1 MSDKVILRLGDII
14 QLHAPTNMNY
24 HDKRFFV
31 ESRDNKKITLISE
44 DDASTKTL
52 YIDEETNQLREESIE
67 KIDILSRDENI
78 GYARQNNLLPDTWI
92 DIHFGGDVPLTIT
105 GRISDLE
112 EDMIEITTY
121 PENELLYIDFAYKS
135 IPEDLP
141 IDNIIIRQ
149 APVDRKARRAEEELG
164 AKELGAKELGARE
177 LGAKELG
184 AKELGA
190 KELEEGEIWEEG
202 LEEGEIREDP
212 VVSKQE
218 LEGRLR
224 DVIFDA
230 DQIQFGESLGTFME
244 KVSVSDGEKRY
255 SLEKQTADL
264 LDEMLSNIPSSDRT
278 RLVLTNIHTMI
289 ERFVQLRNEFSQ
301 FDVNG
306 NANMPLK
313 KGHLH
318 KPLVES
324 LYTLNNNL
332 SWILPVVK
340 NRKKLY
346 NVDWDDATL
355 QSDVLPMT
363 LGESLLQ
370 QSTLRE
376 EYSSRTIN
384 YTTYMNRLNNLD
396 EPFTSP
402 LNEDDVIVEKEVM
415 SNMNAVIDNLSEFY
429 SSVAKGDEVVRR
441 RYIIDKYSLGLKTAA
456 TRGENNELYQLTPNQ
471 KMSIKGMVFLPKPII
486 TYSQLELPATNIMT
500 QSDLNMHSTNYWK
513 ILPKNKTISSE
524 IISDLNE
531 NSAGVQPS
539 FTVMRAKE
547 FALDDSID
555 MPANEKYKAFLNKI
569 IPSTRALF
577 NAEKDNLANS
587 LSFNKILLSL
597 QPYLIYHKDIT
608 YKQFEDMRD
617 YLYTTIKKYKSTYVE
632 RTKQFSMYENK
643 LNNLNQSRMECLLY
657 AILKGSGTLSQEV
670 FEAYNYQHG
679 CVMKKNVNAV
689 MTSSEVLK
697 NMMQSDYGR
706 TYMSAIAKLNEDLI
720 LPFEF
725 NKVLEKETVKA
736 KAISKKAQKN
746 NDCAK
751 FVLAKRYI
759 DMGDL
764 EEDND
769 ISIYFDKKYDPTF
782 YDIINEYKTQQ
793 EELDDPEFKDFLTN
807 ELMKNIGIAD
817 GDAAFEATSM
827 INGSRAVRNGEYA
840 LLEITDGDESSQVY
854 YKREDDNWM
863 IDEGMNKSGLDSDPA
878 FFCNV
883 QAKCIEMKKT
893 CSDTEL
899 AGSMVREQLIGDMYE
914 EFELEVMKNRDELI
928 QKIDSEFNYDLQN
941 LSTLLKIKEFN
952 DMKYNR
958 QQIDI
963 ENELDEDEK
972 IEISPYAKLRDF
984 ILGQGDI
991 IKRKQDIL
999 LFTAKLTRSA
1009 EPLSDENP
1017 YWLYCKKTNTKL
1029 LPSFIPTMAQALNFE
1044 SSDDYKRVIDQIC
1057 KDRGAISDD
1066 GNKWVDKKSG
1076 YTIITISLD
1085 ADEGY
1090 GDGGFK
1096 NQSRDILED
1105 EMGQAL
1111 LQAAMVKS
1119 NEKRLDPLSNMVNNV
1134 VSAMGRYLG
1143 IQVEDMRNF
1152 IITKVVL
1159 QMKTIKPQDVYEREA
1174 AKYKDQKK
1182 KDKDSY
1188 DVYYNQRVILM
1199 ALVYLFFSIQTAIP
1213 SVRTKKTHPGC
1224 IKSFSGAPLDGDDD
1238 ITGITYIACTAHK
1251 IKSSV
1256 EPWNGINK
1264 MKATTIAANMK
1275 MILDTFITASSELKS
1290 MIEEKKS
1297 YLLINEQEEIPAKLD
1312 IKRWI
1317 SFLPPLVRL
1326 ELKTPQPLSAN
1337 FKRGLVES
1345 IKKGSK
1351 KQTED
1356 IFVVKSRIIDYS
1368 IAIQEGIQVV
1378 VNKESAILTSSSG
1391 PYVQNACCYS
1401 TNMTPLTYMIGRN
1414 KSIENYNNVI
1424 IELEKIVYDMRALSQ
1439 GPFLIDPRN
1448 TRMVYPELSE
1458 GFDEEVIYMTFI
1470 RYCNYLNANPIS
1482 DELRRVCG
1490 TKPDFLNN
1498 GDDIR
1503 GHIVLLKKEGY
1514 EFNSEKMNELLKVI
1528 GRGNIIPLDTQRYVI
1543 SPIQN
1548 YQAIIQFIQ
1557 EEQDDDDAVLPA
1569 QFINMMSSIGE
1580 EGDRFISA
1588 TNANMRTLRN
1598 YLAKTNERLASSII
1612 GFLKGYTKL
1621 SKRDLDKKKDQLKS
1635 IVSFEEIGNEED
1647 NLMRVVDFSKNT
1659 IRNMGSVFPNMI
1671 INKVNYENV
1680 IIHKHW
1686 KFTDHHVLRL
1696 REFLQKHYTEL
1707 RRYYGDTTMKPLLE
1721 TMHAK
1726 LEFLFLLEKNIPIVR
1741 EKSGGTGTG
1750 TGTGNGGN
1758 DSEPLFNERTLKSL
1772 YTFFILSIL
1781 DVIMKLS
1788 DEGGIIIKET
1798 TPYAEEMDIISGLE
1812 VESEAMGQITAVEI
1826 LAGDKKSLS
1835 EKMASM
1841 MVDFLNIVDKDKE
1854 AINYNE
1860 GTIKEKITRAK
1871 DNEKDDVVAE
1881 FDTLSN
1887 EERDVEFI
1895 FKKLRMER
1903 WGRGLEKGLTQYVGD
1918 TYDREIEEMER
1929 RETRRSRLSTQEGVG
1944 ERNADIADMEE
1955 EDRMQRIDEIEAEE
1969 YSLGHLPE
1977 DDDYGE
1983 RDDGYMNEHDPERD
1997 Y

>member
-1 MSDKVILRLGDII
+1 MSEKVILQLGDII

-31 ESRDNKKITLISE
+31 ESLDNKKISLISE
-44 DDASTKTL
+44 DDASTKIL
-52 YIDEETNQLREESIE
+52 YIDDETNQLREESIE
-67 KIDILSRDENI
+67 KIDIRSHAENI

-92 DIHFGGDVPLTIT
+92 DIHFGGDIPEMIT
-105 GRISDLE
+105 GRISNLE

-121 PENELLYIDFAYKS
+121 PDNELIYIDFAYKS

-141 IDNIIIRQ
+141 IDKILIRQ
-149 APVDRKARRAEEELG
+149 APVDKKLRSAEVLG
-164 AKELGAKELGARE
+164 AEGLGAEGLGAE
-177 LGAKELG
+177 VLGAEVLG
-184 AKELGA
+184 A
-190 KELEEGEIWEEG
+190 ELEDGEIWEDTTG
-202 LEEGEIREDP
+202 IQDP

-218 LEGRLR
+218 LEVRLK
-224 DVIFDA
+224 DIILDA
-230 DQIQFGESLGTFME
+230 DQIQFGESAGTFME
-244 KVSVSDGEKRY
+244 KVSVSEGEKRF
-255 SLEKQTADL
+255 SLEKQTSDL
-264 LDEMLSNIPSSDRT
+264 LDEMLSNIPNSDRT
-278 RLVLTNIHTMI
+278 RVVLNNIHTMI

-324 LYTLNNNL
+324 LYSLNNNL

-355 QSDVLPMT
+355 QTDVLPMT

-370 QSTLRE
+370 QTNLRE
-376 EYSSRTIN
+376 EYYSNRTIN
-384 YTTYMNRLNNLD
+384 YATYMNRLNNTLV
-396 EPFTSP
+396 PFTSP
-402 LNEDDVIVEKEVM
+402 LNDEDVIIEKEVM
-415 SNMNAVIDNLSEFY
+415 TNMNALIDNLSEFY

-441 RYIIDKYSLGLKTAA
+441 RYIIDRYNLGLKTAA
-456 TRGENNELYQLTPNQ
+456 TRGEHNELYQLTPNQ
-471 KMSIKGMVFLPKPII
+471 NMSIKGMVFLPKPMI
-486 TYSQLELPATNIMT
+486 TYSQVELPATNIMK
-500 QSDLNMHSTNYWK
+500 QADLNMHSTNYWK
-513 ILPKNKTISSE
+513 ILPKKKTIESE
-524 IISDLNE
+524 IITDLNE
-531 NSAGVQPS
+531 DRAGIPPS
-539 FTVMRAKE
+539 FTMIRAKE
-547 FALDDSID
+547 FALDDSIN
-555 MPANEKYKAFLNKI
+555 MPSNEKYKAFLNKI

-577 NAEKDNLANS
+577 NAEKDNMGDNLS
-587 LSFNKILLSL
+587 LYKILLSL

-617 YLYTTIKKYKSTYVE
+617 YLYTMIKKYKSNYVE
-632 RTKQFSMYENK
+632 RTKQFNMYENK
-643 LNNLNQSRMECLLY
+643 LTHLNSRYPLGCLLY
-657 AILKGSGTLSQEV
+657 DILKGTSTLSQEV

-679 CVMKKNVNAV
+679 CFMKKNMAAT

-706 TYMSAIAKLNEDLI
+706 TFMSAIAKLNEDLI

-725 NKVLEKETVKA
+725 NKVLEKETIKA
-736 KAISKKAQKN
+736 REISKKANKN

-751 FVLAKRYI
+751 YVLAKRYI
-759 DMGDL
+759 DISDL

-793 EELDDPEFKDFLTN
+793 EQLNDAEFMDFLTN

-817 GDAAFEATSM
+817 GDATFEATSM

-840 LLEITDGDESSQVY
+840 LLEITDGDELKQVY
-854 YKREDDNWM
+854 YKREDGNWI
-863 IDEGMNKSGLDSDPA
+863 IDEGMNKSGLNSDPS

-893 CSDTEL
+893 CSDTDL
-899 AGSMVREQLIGDMYE
+899 ASSMVREQLIGDMYE

-928 QKIDSEFNYDLQN
+928 QKIDSDFNYDLQN
-941 LSTLLKIKEFN
+941 LSTLLKIKEYN
-952 DMKYNR
+952 DMKYN
-958 QQIDI
+958 QQKIDI

-972 IEISPYAKLRDF
+972 VETSPYAKLRDF

-991 IKRKQDIL
+991 VKRKQDIL
-999 LFTAKLTRSA
+999 LFTSRLTRAA
-1009 EPLSDENP
+1009 EPLSDESP

-1044 SSDDYKRVIDQIC
+1044 SPDEYKRVIDQIC
-1057 KDRGAISDD
+1057 RDRGTVSDD

-1076 YTIITISLD
+1076 YTIIMINLD

-1119 NEKRLDPLSNMVNNV
+1119 AEKRLDPLSQMVNNV

-1152 IITKVVL
+1152 IITNVVV

-1251 IKSSV
+1251 IKSSI

-1275 MILDTFITASSELKS
+1275 MILDTFIASSSELKS
-1290 MIEEKKS
+1290 LLEQKRT

-1317 SFLPPLVRL
+1317 NFLPPLVRL

-1337 FKRGLVES
+1337 FKRGLVEA
-1345 IKKGSK
+1345 IRKGSK

-1356 IFVVKSRIIDYS
+1356 IFVVKSKIIDYS
-1368 IAIQEGIQVV
+1368 ISIQEGIQSV
-1378 VNKESAILTSSSG
+1378 VNKEKAILTSSSG

-1401 TNMTPLTYMIGRN
+1401 NNMTPLEYMIGRN
-1414 KSIENYNNVI
+1414 KSIENYNNII
-1424 IELEKIVYDMRALSQ
+1424 IELEKIVYDMRVLSEA
-1439 GPFLIDPRN
+1439 PFLIDPRN

-1458 GFDEEVIYMTFI
+1458 GYDEEVIYMTFI
-1470 RYCNYLNANPIS
+1470 RYCNYLNDNIIS

-1490 TKPDFLNN
+1490 TKPEFLNN
-1498 GDDIR
+1498 GDDIKE
-1503 GHIVLLKKEGY
+1503 HIELLKKEGY
-1514 EFNSEKMNELLKVI
+1514 EFNSAKMNELLKVI
-1528 GRGNIIPLDTQRYVI
+1528 SRENIIALDMQRYII
-1543 SPIQN
+1543 SPVQN

-1557 EEQDDDDAVLPA
+1557 EETADDNTVLPM
-1569 QFINMMSSIGE
+1569 QFINMMVIVGE
-1580 EGDRFISA
+1580 DGDTFISA
-1588 TNANMRTLRN
+1588 TNANMRNLRN
-1598 YLAKTNERLASSII
+1598 YLAKSNERLVSSIMV
-1612 GFLKGYTKL
+1612 FMKGYTKL
-1621 SKRDLDKKKDQLKS
+1621 SKRELERKNDQLKTLT
-1635 IVSFEEIGNEED
+1635 SFEEIGTEED
-1647 NLMRVVDFSKNT
+1647 NLMRFVDFSKNI
-1659 IRNMGSVFPNMI
+1659 IRNMGMVFPNMI
-1671 INKVNYENV
+1671 INKVNYEDV

-1686 KFTDHHVLRL
+1686 NFTETHVLRL
-1696 REFLQKHYTEL
+1696 RDFLQKHYVEL

-1741 EKSGGTGTG
+1741 EKGG
-1750 TGTGNGGN
+1750 
-1758 DSEPLFNERTLKSL
+1758 DMEPLFNERTLKLL

-1781 DVIMKLS
+1781 DVIMNLS
-1788 DEGGIIIKET
+1788 DDSGIIIRET
-1798 TPYAEEMDIISGLE
+1798 VPYAEEMDIVSGLE
-1812 VESEAMGQITAVEI
+1812 VESEATGQITAVEI
-1826 LAGDKKSLS
+1826 LAGDKKSLN
-1835 EKMASM
+1835 EKMALM
-1841 MVDFLNIVDKDKE
+1841 MVDFLNIVEKDKD

-1871 DNEKDDVVAE
+1871 DNEKDDVVEE
-1881 FDTLSN
+1881 FDEVSQ
-1887 EERDVEFI
+1887 EERDVEFV
-1895 FKKLRMER
+1895 FKKLRMGR

-1918 TYDREIEEMER
+1918 TYDREIEDLER
-1929 RETRRSRLSTQEGVG
+1929 RETRRNRLSMQEGVG

-1969 YSLGHLPE
+1969 YGLGHLPE
-1977 DDDYGE
+1977 DDDYGD
-1983 RDDGYMNEHDPERD
+1983 RDDGYMNEHDPDRD